1 MHIFHRQYVEKQQ
14 CNKAEKQKLSFW
26 TKKKNKVEK
35 CRKITCGFGRFLFVC
50 FVFFK
55 QKKHVVLNFSG
66 IM

>member
-35 CRKITCGFGRFLFVC
+35 WRKNDLWFWEVFVC